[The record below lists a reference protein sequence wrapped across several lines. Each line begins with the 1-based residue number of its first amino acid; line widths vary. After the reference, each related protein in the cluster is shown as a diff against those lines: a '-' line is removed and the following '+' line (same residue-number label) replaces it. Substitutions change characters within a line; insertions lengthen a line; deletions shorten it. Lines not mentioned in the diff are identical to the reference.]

1 MFQLV
6 MPQLVDRCEEII
18 AVEAEARKLNLF
30 EVFRKN
36 DRLKTDYLTGTQI
49 CSLLEC
55 ELGLSL
61 SEEQRRSLIERYT
74 SSNGYFNYKEFS
86 QAINTRLN
94 HKVLI
99 DGRNPAYDPDVSIV
113 KPLSADASAHAQSIL
128 AFLANSYKQR
138 KIDVAKVF
146 ASLDPKGT
154 GLVPKDVFLMHMPE
168 EEKLEYENL
177 VVLTH
182 KYSDPK
188 NPSQCNYIRFTNDLA
203 CCAKSLDSKSVIQM
217 PMIEGYS
224 NKEDKKDALSEVLTV
239 IEKIQVLCFKF
250 GIRSIEFFKDYDKL
264 RLGLCLED
272 EFKAGL
278 DLFTRKFLHLSVK
291 QLNDLTNFY
300 RVPDDGRIYYRAFT
314 DLIENTFNIPNLDK
328 QPLAEV
334 QRPLQG
340 ILQRQLN
347 PLEDVDEGRLEV
359 VMSELAHRV
368 KDRRLMVFPFF
379 KDFDRGKCYSGNVTK
394 NQFARILAIL
404 GLTVQPEDFRLLCKK
419 FEEQH
424 KGDINYPAFVQAID
438 YLFLAFR
445 TEVPKPAVHVDAPM
459 WHELPLDTSNV
470 NLTEIIGRIKEHCM
484 VNRIRIS
491 EGFKDFDN
499 LREYSITNSQFRR
512 GLMTSRIGLSNAE
525 AEVLCS
531 EFRDP
536 KRNGRTLWK
545 AFCDEVDQVFTQV
558 IPNMERT
565 PLNFPLPQDSFR
577 MPHKGGMDWTS
588 ATVDHQAMV
597 NNCIQRFKAYIS
609 GRRLL
614 VKPTFEK
621 FDKLNHRYVSRYQF
635 KQCLAMLDLACTDE
649 EMGALE
655 AKFSDDKG
663 FNYFRFLQ
671 ELEPPAQFDD
681 KYAERMEELKLV
693 NTMREKLELEYEPN
707 FDRLMTRLKT
717 YLMKKPVRVVE
728 FMKDFDRFSHN
739 TISKHNF
746 IRAMD
751 ICGFQLEEPE
761 KEIIYNHYQSATQP
775 GQVVYRRFCDD
786 LEAVFTTHEME
797 KRPHFKPEQWHPQP
811 AHVENELT
819 PDALKEYEACM
830 MRLANRVL
838 PTRMQLFPPFRDFDK
853 HNKGTVTREQFKRVL
868 NEQLNLGGYMTER
881 DYSILFNKFLNRAQ
895 PGGGMPLV
903 DYVPFCHEVYKLAH
917 IDYQA
922 P

>member
-1 MFQLV
+1 MVF
-6 MPQLVDRCEEII
+6 DRSRRAQTAYTTRTFLGPEKPFYG
-18 AVEAEARKLNLF
+18 AR
-30 EVFRKN
+30 
-36 DRLKTDYLTGTQI
+36 
-49 CSLLEC
+49 LE
-55 ELGLSL
+55 
-61 SEEQRRSLIERYT
+61 
-74 SSNGYFNYKEFS
+74 
-86 QAINTRLN
+86 TR
-94 HKVLI
+94 
-99 DGRNPAYDPDVSIV
+99 
-113 KPLSADASAHAQSIL
+113 
-128 AFLANSYKQR
+128 
-138 KIDVAKVF
+138 
-146 ASLDPKGT
+146 
-154 GLVPKDVFLMHMPE
+154 
-168 EEKLEYENL
+168 
-177 VVLTH
+177 
-182 KYSDPK
+182 
-188 NPSQCNYIRFTNDLA
+188 
-203 CCAKSLDSKSVIQM
+203 
-217 PMIEGYS
+217 
-224 NKEDKKDALSEVLTV
+224 DALSEVLTV
-239 IEKIQVLCFKF
+239 IEKIQVLCYKF
-250 GIRSIEFFKDYDKL
+250 GIRSIEFFRDYDKL

-272 EFKAGL
+272 EFRAGL
-278 DLFTRKFLHLSVK
+278 DLFTRKFLHLSQK
-291 QLNDLTNFY
+291 QLNDVTNFY

-314 DLIENTFNIPNLDK
+314 DLIENTFNIPNLEK

-340 ILQRQLN
+340 ILQRTLN
-347 PLEDVDEGRLEV
+347 PLEDVDEGRLQQI
-359 VMSELAHRV
+359 MSELANRV
-368 KDRRLMVFPFF
+368 RDRRLNVFPFF

-404 GLTVQPEDFRLLCKK
+404 GMTVQPEDFRILCKK

-438 YLFLAFR
+438 YWFTAFK
-445 TEVPKPAVHVDAPM
+445 TEVPKPTTHVEEPM

-470 NLTEIIGRIKEHCM
+470 NLREIIGRIKEHCM

-499 LREYSITNSQFRR
+499 LREYSVTNSQFRR
-512 GLMTSRIGLSNAE
+512 GLMTSRVALTNAD

-531 EFRDP
+531 QFADP
-536 KRNGRTLWK
+536 KRNGRTMWK
-545 AFCDEVDQVFTQV
+545 AFCDEIDQVFTQV

-565 PLNFPLPQDSFR
+565 PLNFPAPAESFR

-588 ATVDHQAMV
+588 ATVDHQQMV
-597 NNCIQRFKAYIS
+597 NNCIERFKAYIS

-655 AKFSDDKG
+655 AKFSDEKG

-671 ELEPPAQFDD
+671 ELEPPEELDN
-681 KYAERMEELKLV
+681 KYLERMDELKLV
-693 NTMREKLELEYEPN
+693 NTMREKMELEYEAN
-707 FDRLMTRLKT
+707 FDRIMTRLKT

-728 FMKDFDRFSHN
+728 FMKDFDRFNNN
-739 TISKHNF
+739 TISKDNF

-761 KEIIYNHYQSATQP
+761 KEIIYNHYQAASQP
-775 GQVVYRRFCDD
+775 GKVVYRRFCDD

-811 AHVENELT
+811 AHLINELT
-819 PDALKEYEACM
+819 PEAMIEYNNCM

-838 PTRMQLFPPFRDFDK
+838 PTRMQLFPPFRDFDRN
-853 HNKGTVTREQFKRVL
+853 NKGTVTREQFKRVL
-868 NEQLNLGGYMTER
+868 NEQLNLGPQMTER
-881 DYSILFNKFLNRAQ
+881 DYSILFNKFCNRS
-895 PGGGMPLV
+895 GGVGMPLV

>member
-1 MFQLV
+1 MGPEKPYFGSSL
-6 MPQLVDRCEEII
+6 E
-18 AVEAEARKLNLF
+18 AV
-30 EVFRKN
+30 
-36 DRLKTDYLTGTQI
+36 TY
-49 CSLLEC
+49 
-55 ELGLSL
+55 
-61 SEEQRRSLIERYT
+61 
-74 SSNGYFNYKEFS
+74 
-86 QAINTRLN
+86 
-94 HKVLI
+94 
-99 DGRNPAYDPDVSIV
+99 
-113 KPLSADASAHAQSIL
+113 
-128 AFLANSYKQR
+128 
-138 KIDVAKVF
+138 
-146 ASLDPKGT
+146 
-154 GLVPKDVFLMHMPE
+154 
-168 EEKLEYENL
+168 
-177 VVLTH
+177 
-182 KYSDPK
+182 
-188 NPSQCNYIRFTNDLA
+188 
-203 CCAKSLDSKSVIQM
+203 
-217 PMIEGYS
+217 
-224 NKEDKKDALSEVLTV
+224 KDALSEVLTV

-250 GIRSIEFFKDYDKL
+250 GIRSLEFFRDYDKL

-347 PLEDVDEGRLEV
+347 PLEEGDEVRLQTI
-359 VMSELAHRV
+359 MRELAMRV
-368 KDRRLMVFPFF
+368 KDRRLNVFPFF
-379 KDFDRGKCYSGNVTK
+379 KDFDRGTCYSGNVTK
-394 NQFARILAIL
+394 NQFSRILAIL
-404 GLTVQPEDFRLLCKK
+404 GLTVQPEDFRILCKK

-424 KGDINYPAFVQAID
+424 KQTEINYPAFVQAID
-438 YLFLAFR
+438 YMFMAFR
-445 TEVPKPAVHVDAPM
+445 TEIPKPVVHEDPPL

-470 NLTEIIGRIKEHCM
+470 NLAEIIGRIKEHCM

-499 LREYSITNSQFRR
+499 LREYSLTNSQFRR
-512 GLMTSRIGLSNAE
+512 GLMTSRVALSNAE
-525 AEVLCS
+525 AEVLCT

-565 PLNFPLPQDSFR
+565 PLNFPLPPESFR

-597 NNCIQRFKAYIS
+597 NACIQRFKAYIS

-635 KQCLAMLDLACTDE
+635 KQCLAMLDLACTEE

-663 FNYFRFLQ
+663 FNYFRFLE
-671 ELEPPAQFDD
+671 ELEPMDELDD
-681 KYAERMEELKLV
+681 KYKERMVELKLV
-693 NTMREKLELEYEPN
+693 NTQREKMELDFEPN

-728 FMKDFDRFSHN
+728 FMKDFDTFSHN
-739 TISKHNF
+739 TISKENF
-746 IRAMD
+746 MRAMD

-761 KEIIYNHYQSATQP
+761 KEIIFDHYQAASQP
-775 GQVVYRRFCDD
+775 GRVVYRRFCDD
-786 LEAVFTTHEME
+786 LEAVFTTHQME

-811 AHVENELT
+811 SHIENELT
-819 PDALKEYEACM
+819 PEAVQEYEACM

-853 HNKGTVTREQFKRVL
+853 HNKGSVTREQFKRVL
-868 NEQLNLGGYMTER
+868 NEQLNLGAYMTER
-881 DYSILFNKFLNRAQ
+881 DYSILFNKFMNRQ